1 MVKRRKN
8 MSKITKQQIAEIF
21 HLKPGGEN
29 CCGLIIEP
37 CSVEITMNLGMS
49 SHGNG
54 VIFHQ
59 NPQ

>member
-1 MVKRRKN
+1 